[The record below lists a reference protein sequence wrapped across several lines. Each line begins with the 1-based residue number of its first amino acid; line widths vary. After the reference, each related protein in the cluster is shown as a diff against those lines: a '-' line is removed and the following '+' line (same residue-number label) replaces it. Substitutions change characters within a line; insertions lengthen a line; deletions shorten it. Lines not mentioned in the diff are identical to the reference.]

1 MFVGQSVSRRR
12 TTSKA
17 RETGDRRRSSMTCN
31 RFPSS
36 GLRPSV
42 SAEAP
47 PRQDA
52 VTGCHPFHGFQLPFL
67 FLRGVPHPTLPRGV
81 LHRLAMGMSPVSRAL
96 NSARLR
102 LDKFQLSRRQAKF
115 SPRSGNSLSTKSR
128 NSLFRRRR
136 KMLYL
141 LYPIFAD
148 YQYLQYVGA
157 IYFSTK
163 NREIFA

>member
-1 MFVGQSVSRRR
+1 MGDISIARGVSPSFGNKKHG
-12 TTSKA
+12 T
-17 RETGDRRRSSMTCN
+17 RETGDRRRSSMICN

-96 NSARLR
+96 NAARLR
-102 LDKFQLSRRQAKF
+102 LAKFQFVEQIGASSKM
-115 SPRSGNSLSTKSR
+115 SLMFLLLTKSLGHLCTR
-128 NSLFRRRR
+128 PLSIPFWACPNA
-136 KMLYL
+136 
-141 LYPIFAD
+141 PWG
-148 YQYLQYVGA
+148 V
-157 IYFSTK
+157 
-163 NREIFA
+163 